1 MADKESE
8 LEKILASALHLV
20 GRAESCIL
28 SSLASDGYPA
38 MRAML
43 APRERT
49 GMKSLIFTTNASS
62 LHVNELQIDPRGC
75 VYFYDPKLFQGLLL
89 RGTVEISDAKEMRER
104 IWRDGD
110 EVYYPLGITDPD
122 YTTMTFTATHGRWY
136 ENFIKVDFY
145 LEETI

>member
-1 MADKESE
+1 MADKETE
-8 LEKILASALHLV
+8 LEKILASASLLV
-20 GRAESCIL
+20 GRAETCVL
-28 SSLASDGYPA
+28 SSLALDGYPA

-49 GMKSLIFTTNASS
+49 GMKQLIFSTNTSS
-62 LHVNELQIDPRGC
+62 LHVDEFHVDPRGC

-89 RGTVEISDAKEMRER
+89 RGTVEIDDTKEMRER

-110 EVYYPLGITDPD
+110 EVYYPLGVTDPD
-122 YTTMTFTATHGRWY
+122 YTTMTFTATQGRWY

-145 LEETI
+145 LEETL